1 MLPQGLVIAA
11 RLDARDLAFE
21 IEVADFAEVEE
32 ARVVLRP
39 LVHPAAMHVV
49 RQVIDVGEPVPR
61 RILRRAGNRLEVDV
75 VDADVA
81 DLAGRGTVLAAPA
94 VDEIDHRVADA
105 LDRGMLSSPGPPV
118 ES

>member
-1 MLPQGLVIAA
+1 
-11 RLDARDLAFE
+11 
-21 IEVADFAEVEE
+21 
-32 ARVVLRP
+32 
-39 LVHPAAMHVV
+39 MHVV
-49 RQVIDVGEPVPR
+49 RQVVDVGEPVPR

-81 DLAGRGTVLAAPA
+81 DFARRRAVLAAPA

-105 LDRGMLSSPGPPV
+105 LDRRDVELAGPPV